1 MTIDATARSREQTRV
16 LRILEDVYV
25 RDMYVQ
31 RGQGSFASEF
41 ADCFQMLAPEIDGR
55 TGETADVRWVGR
67 EDMAA
72 NHPKAMHPNTKFE
85 FPWIEIV
92 GDIAVAKIEV
102 FEQDEPRYTDLVCLH
117 RVDGAWQIVSKLFH
131 RHLR

>member
-1 MTIDATARSREQTRV
+1 MTIDSTKSSHEQARV

-31 RGQGSFASEF
+31 RGHGSFANEF

-55 TGETADVRWVGR
+55 TGEAADVRWVGR
-67 EDMAA
+67 ADMAA
-72 NHPKAMHPNTKFE
+72 NHPKAMHPNTTFG

-92 GDIAVAKIEV
+92 GDIAVARIEV
-102 FEQDEPRYTDLVCLH
+102 AEQDVPRYTDLVCLH

-131 RHLR
+131 RHLV